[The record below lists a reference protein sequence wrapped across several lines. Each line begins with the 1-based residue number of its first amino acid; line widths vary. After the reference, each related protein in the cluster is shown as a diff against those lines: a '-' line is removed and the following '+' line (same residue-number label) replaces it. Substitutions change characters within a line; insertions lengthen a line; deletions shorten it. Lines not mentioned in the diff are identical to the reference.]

1 VSWSDDVP
9 RSRDSSPNWAADTD
23 PVGTVS
29 PEPAL
34 ADPGP
39 AHGGHFTS
47 EVSMSSIPFG
57 DGTPGAPQPAPL
69 DGQQVQPLQPVQPVQ
84 PLQFQPLQPLAPATP
99 EATAPVS
106 PPAETPAAPAL
117 GLADMRD
124 VPLGTLVFRAG
135 LLPEEKLEEALQ
147 EGIRSGKRLGEIL
160 LERRLVSESDLG
172 HLLAGQK
179 GLPFVDLDPT
189 AIDPTAPPLLHPE
202 KARLHGALP
211 IGFEGGVPVVAVADP
226 SNDLVTEN
234 VRRALNCEPVLVV
247 AGRDALYR
255 AIDASYGGQPAETAV
270 PAPVKVP
277 APVAP
282 PADVPAVPV
291 VPVVEPQAPV
301 VPEPAAV
308 APEPVA
314 PAPPVVEPVAPVV
327 EPLAVPTLPEPVAVE
342 PPAAEAAMPVAEP
355 VAPVAEPVPAAPVV
369 PVTPVAAQPSTNG
382 EGMLLGDVQEAA
394 PQPAVTPQPEEPIQ
408 NVQVIEPA
416 PVLQAEPLAPP
427 AVPTVEPEPQPEPVA
442 PAEPLAAATPSWA
455 VELRL
460 VSGDRIEVGV
470 HSSNEEALEAARS
483 VVAHASIEGSWP
495 FVDGRFLRPEAIVSV
510 DLVELADDRW
520 LGSSERAAWGDRS

>member
-1 VSWSDDVP
+1 
-9 RSRDSSPNWAADTD
+9 
-23 PVGTVS
+23 
-29 PEPAL
+29 
-34 ADPGP
+34 
-39 AHGGHFTS
+39 
-47 EVSMSSIPFG
+47 
-57 DGTPGAPQPAPL
+57 
-69 DGQQVQPLQPVQPVQ
+69 
-84 PLQFQPLQPLAPATP
+84 
-99 EATAPVS
+99 
-106 PPAETPAAPAL
+106 
-117 GLADMRD
+117 MRD

-147 EGIRSGKRLGEIL
+147 EGIKSGKRLGEIL
-160 LERRLVSESDLG
+160 LERGLVSESDLG

-211 IGFEGGVPVVAVADP
+211 IGFDAGVPVVAVADP
-226 SNDLVTEN
+226 SNDLVVEN

-270 PAPVKVP
+270 AAPVAPAPG
-277 APVAP
+277 AP
-282 PADVPAVPV
+282 PADVPAAPV
-291 VPVVEPQAPV
+291 VPVAEPHAPV

-308 APEPVA
+308 VAPEPAA

-342 PPAAEAAMPVAEP
+342 PPAPEAAVPVAEP
-355 VAPVAEPVPAAPVV
+355 VAPVAEPAPAAPVV
-369 PVTPVAAQPSTNG
+369 PVAPVATEPSTNG
-382 EGMLLGDVQEAA
+382 NGMWLGEVEEAT
-394 PQPAVTPQPEEPIQ
+394 PQPAVTPQPVEPAPEPIQ

-427 AVPTVEPEPQPEPVA
+427 PAPAVEPEPQPEPEPVA
-442 PAEPLAAATPSWA
+442 PAEPVAAATPSWA

-460 VSGDRIEVGV
+460 VSGERIEVGV
-470 HSSNEEALEAARS
+470 YSSNEEALDAARS

-495 FVDGRFLRPEAIVSV
+495 FVDRRFLRPEAIVSV

-520 LGSSERAAWGDRS
+520 LGSSARAAWGDRS

>member
-23 PVGTVS
+23 PVGTVT
-29 PEPAL
+29 PEPML

-57 DGTPGAPQPAPL
+57 DGTPGAPDPAPTPL
-69 DGQQVQPLQPVQPVQ
+69 DGQQVQPVQPVQ
-84 PLQFQPLQPLAPATP
+84 PLQPFAPVTP
-99 EATAPVS
+99 EAEATAPVAS
-106 PPAETPAAPAL
+106 PAEAPAAPAL
-117 GLADMRD
+117 GVADMRD

-135 LLPEEKLEEALQ
+135 LLPEEKLEQALQ
-147 EGIRSGKRLGEIL
+147 EGIKSGKRLGEIL
-160 LERRLVSESDLG
+160 LERGLVSESDLG

-211 IGFEGGVPVVAVADP
+211 IGFESGIPVVAVADP
-226 SNDLVTEN
+226 SNDLVVEN

-255 AIDASYGGQPAETAV
+255 AIDASYGSQPAE
-270 PAPVKVP
+270 

-282 PADVPAVPV
+282 PAPLEPHAEVPATPAVPV
-291 VPVVEPQAPV
+291 VEAHAPV

-308 APEPVA
+308 VAAP

-327 EPLAVPTLPEPVAVE
+327 EPAVPEPVAVE
-342 PPAAEAAMPVAEP
+342 LPAPEPAVPLAEP
-355 VAPVAEPVPAAPVV
+355 VAPVAESVAESVPAAPVL
-369 PVTPVAAQPSTNG
+369 PVTPVATQPSTNG
-382 EGMLLGDVQEAA
+382 EGLWLGDVQEATPPPVVA
-394 PQPAVTPQPEEPIQ
+394 PPPVEPAPEPIQ
-408 NVQVIEPA
+408 NVQVIESA
-416 PVLQAEPLAPP
+416 PVLEAESLEAPAAP
-427 AVPTVEPEPQPEPVA
+427 AVAPEPEPEPEAVAVAEPVA
-442 PAEPLAAATPSWA
+442 TPTPSWA

-460 VSGDRIEVGV
+460 VSGERIEVGV
-470 HSSNEEALEAARS
+470 HSSNEEALDAARA

-495 FVDGRFLRPEAIVSV
+495 FVDGRFLRPEAILSV

-520 LGSSERAAWGDRS
+520 LGSSARAAWGDQS